1 VRGRIIAPQ
10 LPGAREERSMLVLT
24 RVTKA
29 FGGIRAISDVT
40 VDFPPHRIH
49 GLIGPNGAGKTTLFN
64 LISGTLRPDQ
74 GELRLH
80 GVPLTHRSAWDIA
93 RLGISRTFQTIRV
106 FPRMTVAENMRV
118 PYGADRRRGRE
129 LLELVGL
136 TELED
141 LPARELS
148 YGQQK
153 LLEFA
158 RALVAS
164 PQFVLLDEP
173 TAGVNPVLIE
183 RLMDHIRALSRAG
196 RTFIVIEHDMKV
208 IMNLCERIVVLH
220 NGEKIA
226 DGPPEA
232 IRTSQQVIDA
242 YFGD

>member
-1 VRGRIIAPQ
+1 
-10 LPGAREERSMLVLT
+10 MLALKQ
-24 RVTKA
+24 VTKA
-29 FGGIRAISDVT
+29 FGGIRAINDLT
-40 VDFPPHRIH
+40 VSFEPHRVH

-64 LISGTLRPDQ
+64 LTSGTLRPDS
-74 GELRLH
+74 GEISFN
-80 GVPLTHRSAWDIA
+80 GVAVTWWNPWDIA
-93 RLGISRTFQTIRV
+93 RLGISRTFQTIRI
-106 FPRMTVAENMRV
+106 FPRMTVLQNMMV
-118 PYGADRRRGRE
+118 PYGTDPRRSAE

-136 TELED
+136 GEFRD
-141 LPARELS
+141 VPARDLS

-164 PQFVLLDEP
+164 PEFVLLDEP

-183 RLMDHIRALSRAG
+183 KIMGYIRDLTRDG
-196 RTFIVIEHDMKV
+196 KTFIVIEHDMKV

-226 DGPPEA
+226 DGPPEMIKA
-232 IRTSQQVIDA
+232 NQQVMDA

>member
-1 VRGRIIAPQ
+1 
-10 LPGAREERSMLVLT
+10 MLAL
-24 RVTKA
+24 RQVTKA
-29 FGGIRAISDVT
+29 FGGVRAISDLTVT
-40 VDFPPHRIH
+40 FEPHRIH

-64 LISGTLRPDQ
+64 LVCGTLRAER
-74 GELRLH
+74 GELTFN
-80 GVPLTHRSAWDIA
+80 GVPITRWSPWDIA

-106 FPRMTVAENMRV
+106 FPKMSVLQNMMV
-118 PYGADRRRGRE
+118 PYGADPRRSLE
-129 LLELVGL
+129 LLALVGL
-136 TELED
+136 AD
-141 LPARELS
+141 LRDVPARDLS

-164 PQFVLLDEP
+164 REFVLLDEP

-183 RLMDHIRALSRAG
+183 RMVGHIRELTRVG
-196 RTFIVIEHDMKV
+196 RTFVVIEHDMKV

-232 IRTSQQVIDA
+232 IRANQQVIDA

>member
-1 VRGRIIAPQ
+1 
-10 LPGAREERSMLVLT
+10 MLALKQ
-24 RVTKA
+24 VTKA
-29 FGGIRAISDVT
+29 FGGVRAISDLTVT
-40 VDFPPHRIH
+40 FEPHRIH

-64 LISGTLRPDQ
+64 LVCGTLRAER
-74 GELRLH
+74 GELTFN
-80 GVPLTHRSAWDIA
+80 GVPITRWSPWDIA

-106 FPRMTVAENMRV
+106 FPKMSVLQNMMV
-118 PYGADRRRGRE
+118 PYGADPRRSLE
-129 LLELVGL
+129 LLALVGL
-136 TELED
+136 AD
-141 LPARELS
+141 LRDVPARDLS

-164 PQFVLLDEP
+164 REFVLLDEP

-183 RLMDHIRALSRAG
+183 RMVGHIRELTRVG
-196 RTFIVIEHDMKV
+196 RTFVVIEHDMKV

-232 IRTSQQVIDA
+232 IRANQQVIDA

>member
-1 VRGRIIAPQ
+1 MH
-10 LPGAREERSMLVLT
+10 PGGDALVLALKQ
-24 RVTKA
+24 VTKA
-29 FGGIRAISDVT
+29 FGGIRAINDLT
-40 VDFPPHRIH
+40 VSFEPHRVH

-64 LISGTLRPDQ
+64 LTSGTLRPDS
-74 GELRLH
+74 GEISFN
-80 GVPLTHRSAWDIA
+80 GVAVTWWNPWDIA
-93 RLGISRTFQTIRV
+93 RLGISRTFQTIRI
-106 FPRMTVAENMRV
+106 FPRMTVLQNMMV
-118 PYGADRRRGRE
+118 PYGTDPRRSAE

-136 TELED
+136 GEFRD
-141 LPARELS
+141 VPARDLS

-164 PQFVLLDEP
+164 PEFVLLDEP

-183 RLMDHIRALSRAG
+183 KIMGYIRDLTRDG
-196 RTFIVIEHDMKV
+196 KTFIVIEHDMKV

-226 DGPPEA
+226 DGPPEMIKA
-232 IRTSQQVIDA
+232 NQQVMDA